1 MHQINSIIEILI
13 FFLVELFLQIIDRNR
28 IKVINTSFGLVPCM
42 KAKTVIYGAYF
53 ALKLWLYRAYT
64 KYIRKDKHKVSAT

>member
-1 MHQINSIIEILI
+1 M
-13 FFLVELFLQIIDRNR
+13 QIIDRNR

-53 ALKLWLYRAYT
+53 ALKLWFYRKIKAKKSSPET
-64 KYIRKDKHKVSAT
+64 EISM